1 MYFLRLNL
9 EFFNLKFQNLEDAI
23 SKNFKQILVTS
34 YAKFLGMSST
44 DEWLNISEDEE
55 KIAFNFIK
63 NLEVNLFFKTHFLP
77 L

>member
-1 MYFLRLNL
+1 MRGEKSQPVLWFH
-9 EFFNLKFQNLEDAI
+9 I

-63 NLEVNLFFKTHFLP
+63 NLEVNFHTSCLCSII
-77 L
+77 